1 MYHQYFGLKETP
13 FSIAVNP
20 RYLFMSPRHR
30 DALAHL
36 LYGVGAGG
44 GFILLTGEVGTGKT
58 TLNRCLLEQLPDDT
72 DIAIILN
79 PALNALEL
87 LASVCDELGIDY
99 AGEGSSLKSLTD
111 KLHAFL
117 LENHARG
124 RKTVLLIDEAQHLD
138 FDVLEQIRLLTN
150 LETNSEKLLQIVLI
164 GQPEL
169 ASLLQRPELRQ
180 LNQRITARYNLQ
192 PLNPDETHAYI
203 RHRLQVAGLTADRE
217 LFPRGAVR
225 AIHQRTRGIPRLI
238 NVLCDRALL
247 GAYGQNKGRV
257 DRAMVATAARE
268 VMGEEGGLG
277 PGFPWRRA
285 IAVFVVLAVASG
297 LALWQ
302 WAPLPGES
310 PPAVEKPVT
319 LATPASPAAAPVQSA
334 VAPVQ
339 APAVTRKA
347 PEPAADAGRPAWLLS
362 PEAAGQLLWSLQSDA
377 LAPLQVCGAEPVSG
391 LACYR
396 EQVRTWDSLLGYDRP
411 LVLELVTPERFRAA
425 ALLLGVDGQQA
436 RLATPGGAIEE
447 VPLRQL
453 ASQWQGDFYLLWQP
467 PEGYQR
473 PLALGDTSPAVASV
487 AQMLAR
493 LDGQPNPLARQQ
505 FNRALQS
512 RVKLFQQQNQLQDD
526 GVVGVRT
533 LLKLNEQLGIDP
545 SRTLALARLEGEA
558 LEDDS

>member
-1 MYHQYFGLKETP
+1 MYHQYYGLKEAP

-58 TLNRCLLEQLPDDT
+58 TINRCLLEQLPDDT

-79 PALNALEL
+79 PALDSLEL

-99 AGEGSSLKSLTD
+99 AGEASSLKTLTD

-117 LENHARG
+117 LANHARG
-124 RKTVLLIDEAQHLD
+124 RKTVLLIDEAQHLN

-150 LETNSEKLLQIVLI
+150 LETNHEKLLQIVLI

-180 LNQRITARYNLQ
+180 LNQRITARYNLE
-192 PLNPDETHAYI
+192 PLNLEETRAYI

-217 LFPRGAVR
+217 LFPPAAVR
-225 AIHQRTRGIPRLI
+225 DIHRLTRGIPRLI

-257 DRAMVATAARE
+257 ERSMVATAARE
-268 VMGEEGGLG
+268 VMGEEGVQRPPSRLG
-277 PGFPWRRA
+277 WA
-285 IAVFVVLAVASG
+285 LAVVVLLG
-297 LALWQ
+297 LAGTAWWWLGQPRGWQ
-302 WAPLPGES
+302 RQLPAQV
-310 PPAVEKPVT
+310 AVE
-319 LATPASPAAAPVQSA
+319 
-334 VAPVQ
+334 
-339 APAVTRKA
+339 APAVVTTPPA
-347 PEPAADAGRPAWLLS
+347 QQPEPEPEPESEPEAGQQAWNMTS
-362 PEAAGQLLWSLQSDA
+362 AAAGQLLWRLQ
-377 LAPLQVCGAEPVSG
+377 APAAVAPPEPCPAQPMHG
-391 LACYR
+391 LGCYR
-396 EQVRTWDSLLGYDRP
+396 EQVQTWDALLAYDRP
-411 LVLELVTPERFRAA
+411 LVLELITPERFRAA
-425 ALLLGVDGQQA
+425 AVLLGLSGQQA
-436 RLATPGGAIEE
+436 RLATADGGVVE
-447 VPLRQL
+447 VSLREL
-453 ASQWQGDFYLLWQP
+453 AGLWQGDFYLLWQVP
-467 PEGYQR
+467 DGYR
-473 PLALGDTSPAVASV
+473 APLALGDRGPAVAAV
-487 AQMLAR
+487 AR
-493 LDGQPNPLARQQ
+493 LFAALDNQPRALAESQ

-512 RVKLFQQQNQLQDD
+512 RVELFQRAHQLEAD

-545 SRTLALARLEGEA
+545 SRAQSEELL
-558 LEDDS
+558 